1 MITSSGA
8 EWFEHADLLPD
19 PNTVGGPALMVVPD
33 GLVAHGMNRAAL
45 VIDMHGRELK
55 ILGTEADLIADFGID
70 ELAGLAWQLP
80 PLVFLLSDPDPACE
94 VESHTIC
101 DGITVSRPQPGL
113 IAIAGSAEDGGAVI
127 LPLMLAWA
135 LVAEVWALLTRWNC
149 HTFEES
155 ERLEAALQ
163 L

>member
-1 MITSSGA
+1 MITTSGA
-8 EWFEHADLLPD
+8 EWFDSADLLPD
-19 PNTVGGPALMVVPD
+19 PNTVRGPALMVVPD

-45 VIDMHGRELK
+45 VIDMHAREIK
-55 ILGTEADLIADFGID
+55 FLGTDADLVADFGID

-80 PLVFLLSDPDPACE
+80 RLIFLLSDPDPDSE
-94 VESHTIC
+94 VEGYTVC
-101 DGITVSRPQPGL
+101 DGITVSRPQAGL

-127 LPLMLAWA
+127 LPVMIAWA
-135 LVAEVWALLTRWNC
+135 LVAETWALLTRWNC

-155 ERLEAALQ
+155 ARLEAALK